1 MCLYYRN
8 KYFMKNLQKC
18 TESARTHLVRAKRIV
33 RKSFKIWTLYLV
45 EIGLLLTIFENV
57 KKLVK
62 YIIKFDMK
70 MVFFGIRNERYR
82 EFNMSAKLCF
92 WNHKK
97 IFSTLGDNCS

>member
-1 MCLYYRN
+1 
-8 KYFMKNLQKC
+8 MKNLLKC
-18 TESARTHLVRAKRIV
+18 TEYARTHLVRAKRIV
-33 RKSFKIWTLYLV
+33 RKSFKMWTLYLV

-70 MVFFGIRNERYR
+70 IAFFEIRNERYR
-82 EFNMSAKLCF
+82 EFNMAAKLCF